1 MIQKAADSSN
11 LVYEASEREYN
22 PDAAFALGKQ
32 EPLLREGSGGARL
45 VASLQ
50 LWKTFQERSLIKI
63 CILNFHGKLLFY
75 ALITSSMSALST

>member
-1 MIQKAADSSN
+1 MNSGRLDRQIPRTRTEGHPSLHWTEKSSRKQYPFTIQKEADSSN
-11 LVYEASEREYN
+11 LVYEAREREYN

-50 LWKTFQERSLIKI
+50 L
-63 CILNFHGKLLFY
+63 
-75 ALITSSMSALST
+75 